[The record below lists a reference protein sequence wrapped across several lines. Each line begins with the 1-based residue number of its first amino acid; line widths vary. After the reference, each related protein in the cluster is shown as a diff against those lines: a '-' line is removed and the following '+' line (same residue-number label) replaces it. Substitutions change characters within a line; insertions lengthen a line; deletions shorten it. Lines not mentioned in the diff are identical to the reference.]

1 MYAVFTKLWN
11 SVVWWTQSATKI
23 WQSWA
28 CSQKI
33 WAVFTLASH
42 WFPSASVSVFFF
54 FFFLNK
60 RKRLGLVDAGGPCWV
75 CRSCPQCQV
84 LGSIPCCLFRQNV
97 RIITADNLVSF
108 PNIFSLFDFSLS
120 EDLQMGP
127 SPTFFREHFLLSFV
141 LTSKHTR
148 GKSLSWPHDPAF
160 VHHSSH

>member
-1 MYAVFTKLWN
+1 MLFLQSYEILW
-11 SVVWWTQSATKI
+11 SGEHSLLPKSGSLGRVVRKSGLCSL
-23 WQSWA
+23 WQVTGSP
-28 CSQKI
+28 QPQ
-33 WAVFTLASH
+33 FL
-42 WFPSASVSVFFF
+42 FFF